1 MRRVADRT
9 ESPASI
15 RNRSGRPALNPYA
28 IEEAT
33 FTLTEIRRARTLP
46 G

>member
-9 ESPASI
+9 ESPDPV
-15 RNRSGRPALNPYA
+15 RTRSGRPALNPYA

-33 FTLTEIRRARTLP
+33 FTLTEIRRARTRP